1 MHGLNLTVH
10 HAVTPDGWILQLW
23 RVQSPG
29 IYDPKLSAPVIVSH
43 GFGSSSFD
51 YMWNLRNQSTAFVL
65 ADNGY
70 DVWLINFRANE
81 FSNNISDGAG
91 NRPPRKEEYYNAS

>member
-1 MHGLNLTVH
+1 M
-10 HAVTPDGWILQLW
+10 D
-23 RVQSPG
+23 

-51 YMWNLRNQSTAFVL
+51 YMLNLRHQSTAFVL

-70 DVWLINFRANE
+70 DVWLVNYRANQY
-81 FSNNISDGAG
+81 SNSINVNGKVR
-91 NRPPRKEEYYNAS
+91 RPKPEEYYKGT